1 MDIQEKLNMI
11 QYTSYKYNG
20 KIWDSMET
28 KEFFDYAFSKLLFD
42 KAFEIINSQED
53 LLSYFDFQEIF
64 KNFDNGI
71 SDIQNYLL
79 KFMVIKGV
87 KGVDSLLQNM
97 PRELEEPF
105 FYQLYLELHDKDN
118 RPFWFSKITG
128 CMKEE
133 DKLSFVNNVI
143 RDVSEDEILYLIK
156 DLYENKNDSLLTEL
170 LRNEKVAEI
179 AVDRINAP
187 FFYEMVEELNL
198 PRELIEKRE
207 QMLQQIITNYQE
219 YESHDVKNAYCDFY
233 FHDISENTLL
243 DIRTIID
250 FANDDVVFRREYLG
264 DIYNM
269 LCNIEDYLSS
279 DSKESNMGMSVL
291 KANTVNYEILSKCYF
306 MCQQRFKD
314 LVSESIHRDVTS
326 NIEPQILLSSSGMP
340 VKFYNIENQTDLQRN
355 VTMLVSTI
363 PCSSEDA
370 PEFRKIYYSGRN
382 SEIKNGRRSCSLVN
396 ETKLTSLFGGDNR
409 ITFGYDDLNGRRIT
423 SATFGDGRTDGNE
436 ERFRRHRKVAKSNY
450 HSVDKFIA
458 GTQGHTEVTV
468 NMGNTNEVM
477 KPSYILITRDKPT
490 PFEVDVACEFQIPIR
505 GMNIKYYKQ
514 EPDIPYTT
522 EDYNYYQFDR
532 RKITS
537 IQKDKTVV

>member
-79 KFMVIKGV
+79 KFMVIKSV

-279 DSKESNMGMSVL
+279 DSKESNMDMSVL

-306 MCQQRFKD
+306 MCQQQ
-314 LVSESIHRDVTS
+314 H
-326 NIEPQILLSSSGMP
+326 
-340 VKFYNIENQTDLQRN
+340 
-355 VTMLVSTI
+355 
-363 PCSSEDA
+363 
-370 PEFRKIYYSGRN
+370 
-382 SEIKNGRRSCSLVN
+382 CSLLLKMHHS
-396 ETKLTSLFGGDNR
+396 ETPLQQLWFPSH
-409 ITFGYDDLNGRRIT
+409 
-423 SATFGDGRTDGNE
+423 
-436 ERFRRHRKVAKSNY
+436 ER
-450 HSVDKFIA
+450 
-458 GTQGHTEVTV
+458 
-468 NMGNTNEVM
+468 
-477 KPSYILITRDKPT
+477 
-490 PFEVDVACEFQIPIR
+490 
-505 GMNIKYYKQ
+505 
-514 EPDIPYTT
+514 TT
-522 EDYNYYQFDR
+522 E
-532 RKITS
+532 T
-537 IQKDKTVV
+537 